1 MEVLNGSFSLVNLL
15 IQKYLHLLE
24 SIRHKS
30 HLLYSVKQNREKK
43 IQGPLMRFTL
53 KISFK

>member
-30 HLLYSVKQNREKK
+30 HLLYSVKQNREKTNPRTFNA
-43 IQGPLMRFTL
+43 IY
-53 KISFK
+53 FKDIF